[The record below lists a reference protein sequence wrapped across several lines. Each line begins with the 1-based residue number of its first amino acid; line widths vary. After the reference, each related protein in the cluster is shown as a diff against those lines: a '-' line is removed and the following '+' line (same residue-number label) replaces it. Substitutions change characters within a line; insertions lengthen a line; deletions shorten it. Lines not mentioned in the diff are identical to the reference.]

1 MFNSTDAIYDFHLG
15 DQEIFETMQSFI
27 IQTNMT
33 WQFIQS
39 GTLLMTFK
47 VKNTQITQTG
57 AINYVRRR
65 GH

>member
-1 MFNSTDAIYDFHLG
+1 
-15 DQEIFETMQSFI
+15 
-27 IQTNMT
+27 MT